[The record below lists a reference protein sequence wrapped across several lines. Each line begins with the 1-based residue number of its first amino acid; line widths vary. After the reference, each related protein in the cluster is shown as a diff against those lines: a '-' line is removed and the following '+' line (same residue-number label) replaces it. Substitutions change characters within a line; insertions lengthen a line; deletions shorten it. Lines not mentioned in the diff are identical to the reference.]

1 MSRGGEIGRIAEYFE
16 NDGFVDDLA
25 RQVTNHT
32 ESQEQEQRPDLYRYL
47 TEEMTPYLELWKIT

>member
-1 MSRGGEIGRIAEYFE
+1 MSREEEIGRIAEYFE

-32 ESQEQEQRPDLYRYL
+32 ESQEQEQRPDLYRYF
-47 TEEMTPYLELWKIT
+47 TEEMTP